1 MQIVI
6 DIPEDDYENIENT
19 VMSIDEMNN
28 TLEGRVYTSV
38 IRGTVL
44 PKHGRFIDADAM
56 TKDYD
61 TFQKSMVLNKT
72 ENGSIVG
79 IVCVAPTVLE
89 ADKESAE

>member
-6 DIPEDDYENIENT
+6 DISEEKYELI
-19 VMSIDEMNN
+19 MRCGKDETNYPT
-28 TLEGRVYTSV
+28 TLALYDAVKS
-38 IRGTVL
+38 GTVL
-44 PKHGRFIDADAM
+44 PKHGRLIDADAM

-61 TFQKSMVLNKT
+61 TFQKSIVLNKT

-89 ADKESAE
+89 ADKEI